1 MRKVIPDITGGR
13 GHPGREVTPLGLGL
27 TWGHHHSLTELT
39 IFSCLLVFYF
49 YYVRKEGMF
58 KLHLL
63 PSRKKLSVHVSP
75 LFELMLICEGLRNV
89 RRLAK
94 SQKLRKD
101 LIWHF
106 EQHWE
111 FNI

>member
-1 MRKVIPDITGGR
+1 
-13 GHPGREVTPLGLGL
+13 
-27 TWGHHHSLTELT
+27 
-39 IFSCLLVFYF
+39 
-49 YYVRKEGMF
+49 MF

-101 LIWHF
+101 LIWRF

-111 FNI
+111 FNIGAKPEDTLKAGPQAEAMLS